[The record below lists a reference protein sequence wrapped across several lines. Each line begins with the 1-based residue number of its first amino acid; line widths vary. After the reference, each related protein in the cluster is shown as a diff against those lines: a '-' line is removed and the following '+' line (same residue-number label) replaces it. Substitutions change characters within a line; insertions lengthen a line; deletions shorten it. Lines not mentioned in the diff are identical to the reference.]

1 LLWWRRAH
9 RLRDEGSVR
18 LNRELLLAM
27 SLALSFIPAGA
38 HAAARQPPAEYAVY
52 IAAMR
57 KADAITDPLQ
67 RCLAYPDLPGNTW
80 PAGAAKARC
89 TMFLTPV
96 RYTLDQIDAT
106 LEKPGGA
113 AELESAFNALLD
125 AHFKEPAQREQLSVG
140 LRVFRGNDLDKAERI
155 ARAWRA
161 AAPDSA
167 FARVALGHVLSRRGW
182 DARGGDY
189 ASRTA
194 PEKLKKMGEYFVK
207 AAKEY
212 QAALEGTSRLLPA
225 CEGLMAIGRNIS
237 DNLQTYATERCL
249 YIDPTSY
256 YVVDELMNAAEP
268 RWGGSEDGM
277 KRVAAY
283 AQEKAAINPV
293 LSVFASNDAYYRISR
308 MADGDAESIAV
319 LEPAALQVPNA
330 AYLRLVGGAY
340 LRRDDAW
347 KALAYLSQALR
358 FMPDYA
364 QESRFRALVLRHLG
378 ESKWARADAER
389 AARLDP
395 GNGHAHELL
404 GAIVRELE
412 GPAAAAP
419 HFKRAMDDKKTRGK
433 RLQRLLRQPA
443 RCQAARR
450 GGHVRRRPAGRL
462 SGESGG
468 MAAAVDGDRV
478 RRARLDGGD
487 GALPRPQR
495 SQALALPR
503 GYRQSRPQDAGRAQ
517 GHGIARGSVRRA
529 GDARR
534 TAGAY
539 SGRHCLLRA
548 AQVADPEFHEC
559 NDGHLP
565 VRDEARHPDQVHRG
579 HGCASQRA
587 CRQRGGATRQCVDQL
602 HRQAGRHHLET
613 AIAAGGRQ
621 WRGGLSDGDRH
632 GDQAVSRRPAC
643 ALPAT
648 AVRGAQDKRHPKPDT
663 RRACRASAAVMTSAL
678 PATWRALRAR
688 VRPV

>member
-1 LLWWRRAH
+1 M
-9 RLRDEGSVR
+9 
-18 LNRELLLAM
+18 NRELLLAM

-268 RWGGSEDGM
+268 RWGGSEDAM

-419 HFKRAMDDKKTRGK
+419 HFKRAMDDKKTRENAFNDYCGSLLDAK
-433 RLQRLLRQPA
+433 RLDEAGTCVDDLLAAYPANPEAWRQRLMVIGFDAPGSMEAMERFLALNDPKRWPYHA
-443 RCQAARR
+443 DIANRVRKMLAARKGTASPADLFDAR
-450 GGHVRRRPAGRL
+450 VMRAELLERTPAGIAYFERL
-462 SGESGG
+462 KSQTPNFMNATMGTCQSAMKPGIPTKFTAVMDAQANGRVVNVVVQPVNAWTSCIAKQAGTTWKLPSPPAEGSGEAGYPMVIG
-468 MAAAVDGDRV
+468 MEIK
-478 RRARLDGGD
+478 
-487 GALPRPQR
+487 Q
-495 SQALALPR
+495 
-503 GYRQSRPQDAGRAQ
+503 
-517 GHGIARGSVRRA
+517 
-529 GDARR
+529 
-534 TAGAY
+534 
-539 SGRHCLLRA
+539 
-548 AQVADPEFHEC
+548 
-559 NDGHLP
+559 
-565 VRDEARHPDQVHRG
+565 
-579 HGCASQRA
+579 
-587 CRQRGGATRQCVDQL
+587 
-602 HRQAGRHHLET
+602 
-613 AIAAGGRQ
+613 
-621 WRGGLSDGDRH
+621 
-632 GDQAVSRRPAC
+632 
-643 ALPAT
+643 
-648 AVRGAQDKRHPKPDT
+648 
-663 RRACRASAAVMTSAL
+663 
-678 PATWRALRAR
+678 
-688 VRPV
+688 